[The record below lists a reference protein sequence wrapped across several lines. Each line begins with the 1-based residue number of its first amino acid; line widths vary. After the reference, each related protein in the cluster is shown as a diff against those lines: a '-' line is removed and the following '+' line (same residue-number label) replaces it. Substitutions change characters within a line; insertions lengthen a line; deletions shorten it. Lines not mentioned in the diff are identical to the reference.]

1 MSVHFKDERLQ
12 KHQPLAGKIKESL
25 KVEGP
30 AIKEEESHKA
40 YFDNLPEGIDKATV
54 ENVAKYNQ
62 SFVSAAHVAVGEI
75 AAEQFNSNSD
85 LSRMDAEVGFFG
97 KRDSVSITVH
107 REKEFR
113 NNFAEKEEDKT
124 LKKHLVM
131 NSSVSSSDYGL
142 KSVRDAMSEEFSNSF
157 AK

>member
-1 MSVHFKDERLQ
+1 MSVNFKAEALQ
-12 KHQPLAGKIKESL
+12 KHQPLAAKIKDSL
-25 KVEGP
+25 VVEGP

-40 YFDNLPEGIDKATV
+40 YFDNLPEGLDKSIV

-62 SFVSAAHVAVGEI
+62 SYVTAAHVAVGEI
-75 AAEQFNSNSD
+75 AAEQYNANSD
-85 LSRMDAEVGFFG
+85 LTRMDAKIGFFG
-97 KRDSVSITVH
+97 KRDCIELTVH

-113 NNFAEKEEDKT
+113 NNFAENEEDKIR
-124 LKKHLVM
+124 KKHLVI

-142 KSVRDAMSEEFSNSF
+142 KSVRDAMSEEFSNTF